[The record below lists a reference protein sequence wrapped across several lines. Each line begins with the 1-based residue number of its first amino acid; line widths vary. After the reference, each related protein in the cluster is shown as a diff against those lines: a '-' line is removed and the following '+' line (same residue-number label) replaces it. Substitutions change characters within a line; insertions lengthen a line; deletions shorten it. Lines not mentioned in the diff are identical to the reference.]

1 MKEKIITKKIL
12 KWYDLNK
19 RSLPWRKKVSLTKK
33 QYYTLISE
41 FMLQQT
47 QVATVIPF
55 FNRFIKNLPSINSL
69 AKVNEKKLI
78 KLWEGLGY
86 YSRARNLKKT
96 AQIIIKNFDGKLPNN
111 FEDLLTLP
119 GIGNYTA
126 NAILAIAFNKPYI
139 PLDGNIE
146 RVLKRYLYL
155 KKEKEIQK
163 DNLLKKKL
171 YLELLQRSSDYAQAL
186 MELGALYVNQVIQ
199 YVISVQLEKN
209 VNLSKIKILDLTKKL
224 KKNKDKYFILKVYK
238 KNQKYLLIKNTKFNF
253 LKNLSIFP
261 MEELSNPKNFDEN
274 LNFKMSNMNMNIKI
288 QYSKDN
294 QKFSSSYWIDRK
306 KLNSYML
313 PSFTKKVVQYLEKI
327 NEKNCIIGAGIS
339 GLFIANLFKKIQII
353 KLQFY
358 EKKPEFNRFGRRLW
372 NSIIS

>member
-19 RSLPWRKKVSLTKK
+19 RSLPWRKKVSVEKK

-47 QVATVIPF
+47 QVITVIPF

-69 AKVNEKKLI
+69 AKVSEKKLI

-86 YSRARNLKKT
+86 YSRARNLKKS
-96 AQIIIKNFDGKLPNN
+96 AQIILKNFDGKLPDN
-111 FEDLLTLP
+111 FEDLITLP

-155 KKEKEIQK
+155 KKDKEIQK
-163 DNLLKKKL
+163 D
-171 YLELLQRSSDYAQAL
+171 YLLQKKIVFGKTLRSSDYAQAL
-186 MELGALYVNQVIQ
+186 MELGALICKPNNPICDQCPI
-199 YVISVQLEKN
+199 IKN
-209 VNLSKIKILDLTKKL
+209 CKSYKKKDFSLIKNI
-224 KKNKDKYFILKVYK
+224 KKNKDKYFVLKVYK
-238 KNQKYLLIKNTKFNF
+238 KNQRYLLIKNKKFNF
-253 LKNLSIFP
+253 LKNLTIFP
-261 MEELSNPKNFDEN
+261 MEELSNPKNFNEN

-288 QYSKDN
+288 EYSNDN
-294 QKFSSSYWIDRK
+294 KKFPYSYWVDGTK
-306 KLNSYML
+306 MNSYML
-313 PSFTKKVVQYLEKI
+313 PSFTKKIVQYLEK
-327 NEKNCIIGAGIS
+327 N
-339 GLFIANLFKKIQII
+339 
-353 KLQFY
+353 
-358 EKKPEFNRFGRRLW
+358 
-372 NSIIS
+372 

>member
-1 MKEKIITKKIL
+1 MKEKIIAKKIL

-19 RSLPWRKKVSLTKK
+19 RPLPWRKKFSLEKK

-47 QVATVIPF
+47 QVTTVIPF

-69 AKVNEKKLI
+69 AKVNDKRLI

-96 AQIIIKNFDGKLPNN
+96 AVSIIKNFDGKLPDNIK
-111 FEDLLTLP
+111 DLLTLP

-163 DNLLKKKL
+163 D
-171 YLELLQRSSDYAQAL
+171 YLLQKKIVFGKTLRSSDYAQAL
-186 MELGALYVNQVIQ
+186 MELGALICKPKNPMCNQCPI
-199 YVISVQLEKN
+199 IKSCKSFKN
-209 VNLSKIKILDLTKKL
+209 RDFNLTKNI
-224 KKNKDKYFILKVYK
+224 KKNKNKYFVLKVYK
-238 KNQKYLLIKNTKFNF
+238 KKERYLLIKNTKFNF

-261 MEELSNPKNFDEN
+261 MVELSNPKNFNKN

-288 QYSKDN
+288 EYSNDN
-294 QKFSSSYWIDRK
+294 KKFPYSYWVDGK
-306 KLNSYML
+306 KMSSYML
-313 PSFTKKVVQYLEKI
+313 PSFTKKIVQYLEK
-327 NEKNCIIGAGIS
+327 N
-339 GLFIANLFKKIQII
+339 
-353 KLQFY
+353 
-358 EKKPEFNRFGRRLW
+358 
-372 NSIIS
+372 

>member
-19 RSLPWRKKVSLTKK
+19 RPLPWRKKVSVEKK

-47 QVATVIPF
+47 QVITVIPF

-69 AKVNEKKLI
+69 AKVSEKKLI

-86 YSRARNLKKT
+86 YSRARNLKKS
-96 AQIIIKNFDGKLPNN
+96 AQVILKNFDGKLPDN
-111 FEDLLTLP
+111 FEDLITLP

-155 KKEKEIQK
+155 KKDKEIQK
-163 DNLLKKKL
+163 D
-171 YLELLQRSSDYAQAL
+171 YLLQKKIVFGKTLRSSDYAQAL
-186 MELGALYVNQVIQ
+186 MELGALICKPNNPICAQCPI
-199 YVISVQLEKN
+199 IKN
-209 VNLSKIKILDLTKKL
+209 CKSYKKKDFSLIKNI
-224 KKNKDKYFILKVYK
+224 KKNKDKYFVLKVYK
-238 KNQKYLLIKNTKFNF
+238 KNQRYLLIKNKKFNF
-253 LKNLSIFP
+253 LKNLNIFP
-261 MEELSNPKNFDEN
+261 MEELSNPKNFNKN

-288 QYSKDN
+288 EYSNDN
-294 QKFSSSYWIDRK
+294 KKFPYSYWVDGTK
-306 KLNSYML
+306 MNSYML
-313 PSFTKKVVQYLEKI
+313 PSFTKKIVQYLEK
-327 NEKNCIIGAGIS
+327 N
-339 GLFIANLFKKIQII
+339 
-353 KLQFY
+353 
-358 EKKPEFNRFGRRLW
+358 
-372 NSIIS
+372 

>member
-19 RSLPWRKKVSLTKK
+19 RSLPWRKKVSLQKK

-47 QVATVIPF
+47 QVTTVIPF
-55 FNRFIKNLPSINSL
+55 FNRFIKELPNLKKLSNI
-69 AKVNEKKLI
+69 NEKKLI

-96 AQIIIKNFDGKLPNN
+96 AQMIIKNFDGKLPNN
-111 FEDLLTLP
+111 FQDLITLP

-126 NAILAIAFNKPYI
+126 SAILAIAFNKPYI

-155 KKEKEIQK
+155 KKDKEIQK
-163 DNLLKKKL
+163 DYLLKKKIIFGTTL
-171 YLELLQRSSDYAQAL
+171 RSSDYAQAL
-186 MELGALYVNQVIQ
+186 MELGALICKPNNPRCDKCPIK
-199 YVISVQLEKN
+199 KN
-209 VNLSKIKILDLTKKL
+209 CKSYKKKDFSLARNL

-238 KNQKYLLIKNTKFNF
+238 KNQRYLLIKNTKFNF

-261 MEELSNPKNFDEN
+261 MEELSKPKNFNEN

-288 QYSKDN
+288 QYLKGN
-294 QKFSSSYWIDRK
+294 QKFPSSYWMDRN
-306 KLNSYML
+306 KLNNYML
-313 PSFTKKVVQYLEKI
+313 PSFTKKVVQYLEKD
-327 NEKNCIIGAGIS
+327 
-339 GLFIANLFKKIQII
+339 
-353 KLQFY
+353 
-358 EKKPEFNRFGRRLW
+358 
-372 NSIIS
+372 

>member
-19 RSLPWRKKVSLTKK
+19 RSLPWRKKVSVEKK

-47 QVATVIPF
+47 QVITVIPF

-69 AKVNEKKLI
+69 AKVSEKKLI

-86 YSRARNLKKT
+86 YSRARNLKKS
-96 AQIIIKNFDGKLPNN
+96 AQVILKNFDGKLPDN
-111 FEDLLTLP
+111 FEDLITLP

-155 KKEKEIQK
+155 KKDKEIQK
-163 DNLLKKKL
+163 D
-171 YLELLQRSSDYAQAL
+171 YLLQKKIVFGKTLRSSDYAQAL
-186 MELGALYVNQVIQ
+186 MELGALICKPNNPICAQCPI
-199 YVISVQLEKN
+199 IKN
-209 VNLSKIKILDLTKKL
+209 CKSYKKKDFSLIKNI
-224 KKNKDKYFILKVYK
+224 KKNKDKYFVLKVYK
-238 KNQKYLLIKNTKFNF
+238 KNQRYLLIKNKKFNF
-253 LKNLSIFP
+253 LKNLTIFP
-261 MEELSNPKNFDEN
+261 MEELSNPKNFNKN

-288 QYSKDN
+288 EYSNDN
-294 QKFSSSYWIDRK
+294 KKFPYSYWVDGTK
-306 KLNSYML
+306 MNSYML
-313 PSFTKKVVQYLEKI
+313 PSFTKKIVQYLEK
-327 NEKNCIIGAGIS
+327 N
-339 GLFIANLFKKIQII
+339 
-353 KLQFY
+353 
-358 EKKPEFNRFGRRLW
+358 
-372 NSIIS
+372 